1 MGKVIAVFVIVLAA
15 LYGALC
21 AYAYSKQREMLYYGW
36 ATTANA
42 AGTDFVLERPGATL
56 RGWVVNPGQA
66 DALVY
71 FGGNAERVEGL
82 RSELAS
88 ALPGRTTYLVAY
100 RGYGASTGEPS
111 EATLAPDAVAVFD
124 AVRKRHPGGRI
135 AVVGRSLG
143 SAVAS
148 HVAGARPVER
158 LALVTPFVDMA
169 CPAAEH
175 FPMLP
180 VRWLLQERW
189 EASRA
194 LRGHEAPLLVLRAGR
209 DEVVPAACTDALLA
223 ALPKAPRVEAFPE
236 ANHDSISD
244 DPRYWQSLIE
254 FLR

>member
-15 LYGALC
+15 LYGAMC
-21 AYAYSKQREMLYYGW
+21 AYAYSNQREIVYFGW
-36 ATTANA
+36 ATTAPA
-42 AGTDFVLERPGATL
+42 SGTDFTLQRPGATL

-71 FGGNAERVEGL
+71 FGGNAERIEGL
-82 RSELAS
+82 RGDLAS

-111 EATLAPDAVAVFD
+111 EAAIGPDAVAVFD
-124 AVRKRHPGGRI
+124 EVRKRHPGGRI

-143 SAVAS
+143 SGVAS

-158 LALVTPFVDMA
+158 LALVTPFDAMA

-175 FPMLP
+175 FPLLP
-180 VRWLLQERW
+180 VRWLLEERW
-189 EASRA
+189 EAAKA
-194 LRGHEAPLLVLRAGR
+194 LQAYQAPVLVLRAGR
-209 DEVVPAACTDALLA
+209 DEVVPQACTDALLA
-223 ALPKAPRVEAFPE
+223 ALPKPPRVETFAE
-236 ANHDSISD
+236 ANHDGISD
-244 DPRYWQSLIE
+244 DPRYWQALIE